1 MPELTWDQ
9 IDAPKPAQ
17 PTQQKP
23 ALTWDQIDTPKSPKP
38 ASEQAKEFHADLG
51 KKPLTN
57 EEVNAAGLKGIK
69 KFGKDIIDVADMVLS
84 MPAFAGNIGV
94 RGGAYIKGA
103 LQGRSHRDLSSVARY
118 ASENYMQT
126 AEQIGF
132 ANPIKKLL
140 GVAGLTEKL
149 EEGHVEHALGALQKY
164 IDKGA
169 EYIEHVSNGVV
180 NKDDALYLSD
190 IIQTFAGAKIGDA
203 AAAGG
208 RKLGKFLRKEKPVP
222 DAEMTGGKPT
232 SKTVDDILNR
242 YNNTPE
248 GKSSPVDKKRGAKI
262 VEGYIKADKDIKTF
276 DIAHGLIKR
285 GASIKEV
292 EATIKKYPHLEIE
305 KTMDEIMA
313 KRRSTME
320 GASGDMI
327 MEPKAAEVSPEP
339 GTPAPP
345 RIADESPGGAP
356 RLPGGPDEP
365 PRLPGAP
372 DPSAPQLPN
381 APSPKLPPHLEA
393 IKAGNKEAGKVD
405 KDLLMKL
412 GIVGGGAFAASK
424 LSDEEPLEA
433 AIIGGLAG
441 KAALRLPDYVKA
453 LKANTRPT
461 LIKTATAAGVITGLS
476 AVDKEHPVEGAM
488 LGALWAGSRMLPKAN
503 IPKIG
508 DLTIDDFVNARNGAV
523 EAQMREVHNVAYA
536 IRTAV
541 PEPERRDAIAVAID
555 KGDLSG
561 LSPTEKKVAEA
572 YKGFTSDFAQ
582 AAQDQ
587 GLLKDLVENYVTHV
601 VEKKGLPMSKVEE
614 TMQAVFGI
622 QDQGQFSS
630 TSRFTKGRKYKTFGE
645 LQKALEG
652 TDLEIKTL
660 DLAEI
665 TEIYG
670 RSMARAIENKK
681 LINNL
686 QAFKVGDTPLITK
699 FGDAPPNYKS
709 IDAYQMQGM
718 AVHPDIAPSLRFVM
732 EHSNPNEITRGLLA
746 LSMAQKRLVTSMSFF
761 HAQNLFNAYAGATG
775 VDAFN
780 LPKTKSALDA
790 ALKAYREGGNG
801 DAIDTLIK
809 GGLKVSV
816 PNEVDVGAIQKVGA
830 LLDYGVKKATGIE
843 SKVGEKVLGGI
854 EKVQREVFDK
864 VTWDYLHQG
873 MKLAVATREFERLLT
888 KHPDMPKEEIARQVA
903 SFTNDTF
910 GGLDWY
916 RVATETQSALGRK
929 IGLNLL
935 NPKGQKALQIL
946 MFAPDWTFSTFRSMY
961 KALPG
966 NDMIPLTQGLHMK
979 YMLRTGLLYATL
991 LNGINLATSGHYIWE
1006 NEDPTLIEYSDG
1018 STQQVAKHAMEGPEW
1033 LIKPRQMALNKL
1045 GYAPSEAIAQLTG
1058 RDYLSAKG
1066 SAPPIGSRTGHLV
1079 KKLTPIAAQS
1089 ISTDPKSA
1097 ALSVIGMQIRP
1108 PKKGKKKKETE

>member
-9 IDAPKPAQ
+9 LDAPKPGA
-17 PTQQKP
+17 PAAPQKS
-23 ALTWDQIDTPKSPKP
+23 ALTWDQLEKPKS
-38 ASEQAKEFHADLG
+38 AAEQAKDFHAQPSG
-51 KKPLTN
+51 KKPMST

-69 KFGKDIIDVADMVLS
+69 KFGKDIVDVADMVLS
-84 MPAFAGNIGV
+84 LPAFAGGIGV
-94 RGGAYIKGA
+94 RAGAYVKGA
-103 LQGRSHRDLSSVARY
+103 LQGRNHRDLSSVARF
-118 ASENYMQT
+118 AGEEYMRN

-132 ANPIKKLL
+132 ANPIKRIL

-169 EYIEHVSNGVV
+169 EFIEHTSNGVV
-180 NKDDALYLSD
+180 NKDDALYLAD
-190 IIQTFAGAKIGDA
+190 VIQTFAGAKIGDA
-203 AAAGG
+203 AAVGG
-208 RKLGKFLRKEKPVP
+208 RKLGKFLRKEKPIP
-222 DAEMTGGKPT
+222 DAEMQTGKPT

-248 GKSSPVDKKRGAKI
+248 GKTSPVDTKRGAKI

-276 DIAHGLIKR
+276 EIAHDLVQR

-292 EATIKKYPHLEIE
+292 QAAIKKHPKLEIE
-305 KTMDEIMA
+305 KTIEEIMSR
-313 KRRSTME
+313 RRSTIE

-327 MEPKAAEVSPEP
+327 MEPKRGEVPPEP
-339 GTPAPP
+339 GTSAPP
-345 RIADESPGGAP
+345 RITEKPAEAAP
-356 RLPGGPDEP
+356 RLPDESPDT
-365 PRLPGAP
+365 PRLPQGP
-372 DPSAPQLPN
+372 DGTPPQLPN
-381 APSPKLPPHLEA
+381 TPSPTLPPHLEA
-393 IKAGNKEAGKVD
+393 KKMGKESGQID
-405 KDLLMKL
+405 KELLTKL
-412 GIVGGGAFAASK
+412 GIVGGAMYGGAM
-424 LSDEEPLEA
+424 LSEQEPVEA

-441 KAALRLPDYVKA
+441 KAALHLPEYVKA
-453 LKANTRPT
+453 LKTNTLST
-461 LIKTATAAGVITGLS
+461 LKKTAVGAGMIGGLA

-488 LGALWAGSRMLPKAN
+488 LGSLWVGMKMLPKASV
-503 IPKIG
+503 PKIG
-508 DLTIDDFVNARNGAV
+508 NMTIDDFVNARNGAV

-536 IRTAV
+536 MRTAV
-541 PEPERRDAIAVAID
+541 PEAERRSAIAVAID

-572 YKGFTSDFAQ
+572 YKGFTSDFAA
-582 AAQDQ
+582 AAQNE

-601 VEKKGLPMSKVEE
+601 VEKKGLPMSKVQE
-614 TMQAVFGI
+614 TMQAVFGVP
-622 QDQGQFSS
+622 DKGQFSS
-630 TSRFTKGRKYKTFGE
+630 SSRFTKARKYKTFAD

-660 DLAEI
+660 DLADI

-670 RSMARAIENKK
+670 RAMSRAIENKK

-686 QAFKVGDTPLITK
+686 EKFKVGDNPLIMEYGK
-699 FGDAPPNYKS
+699 SPPDYKIVES
-709 IDAYQMQGM
+709 NQMMGL
-718 AVHPDIAPSLRFVM
+718 AVHPDIAPSLKFVM
-732 EHSNPNEITRGLLA
+732 EHSNPNDVTRGLLA
-746 LSMAQKRLVTSMSFF
+746 LSMAQKRLVTSVSFF
-761 HAQNLFNAYAGATG
+761 HAQNLMNAYAGAMG
-775 VDAFN
+775 LDA
-780 LPKTKSALDA
+780 LKGKSAIDA
-790 ALKAYREGGNG
+790 ALKAFREGGNG

-843 SKVGEKVLGGI
+843 SRVAEKSLGAI

-864 VTWDYLHQG
+864 VTWDYFHQG

-888 KHPDMPKEEIARQVA
+888 KHPELPKEEIARQVA
-903 SFTNDTF
+903 SYTNDTF

-935 NPKGQKALQIL
+935 NPKGQKTLQIL

-961 KALPG
+961 KAIPW
-966 NDMIPLTQGLHMK
+966 NDEMPLTQGLHLK
-979 YMLRTGLLYATL
+979 YMLRTGLIYATIM
-991 LNGINLATSGHYIWE
+991 NGINLVTSGHYIWE
-1006 NEDPTLIEYSDG
+1006 NEDPTLLEYRDG
-1018 STQQVAKHAMEGPEW
+1018 STQQIAKHAMEGPEW

-1045 GYAPSEAIAQLTG
+1045 GYVPSEAATQLLG
-1058 RDYLSAKG
+1058 KEYLSAKG
-1066 SAPPIGSRTGHLV
+1066 SAPPIGSRAAHLV
-1079 KKLTPIAAQS
+1079 KKITPISAQS
-1089 ISTDPKSA
+1089 MGTDPKAA

-1108 PKKGKKKKETE
+1108 PKKGKKKEKDSE